1 MGVTRVQVAP
11 AKPRTASALR
21 DAGPGEEFA
30 DDLTVSG
37 VRYTGTD
44 VGLEGGE
51 AIAISASEFSGARI
65 VGTLARTTFDSC
77 RFDSCDLS
85 NLRADETS
93 LLESEIT
100 QSRLTG
106 LSLSDGVLRDVTV
119 DDTRADLASFRGSK
133 FQKVVFTGCNLAGAD
148 FQRVRF
154 RSVRFE
160 GCDLTGAQF
169 SQANIEHNTVFVDCR
184 LIDVRGVRGL
194 KGAQVRG
201 DDLLGLAG
209 SLAREVG
216 IDVSW

>member
-1 MGVTRVQVAP
+1 
-11 AKPRTASALR
+11 
-21 DAGPGEEFA
+21 
-30 DDLTVSG
+30 VS
-37 VRYTGTD
+37 
-44 VGLEGGE
+44 
-51 AIAISASEFSGARI
+51 I
-65 VGTLARTTFDSC
+65 
-77 RFDSCDLS
+77 
-85 NLRADETS
+85 
-93 LLESEIT
+93 
-100 QSRLTG
+100 
-106 LSLSDGVLRDVTV
+106 

-169 SQANIEHNTVFVDCR
+169 SQANIEHNTTFVDCR

-216 IDVSW
+216 IDVDW

>member
-1 MGVTRVQVAP
+1 MGVTSMQVTP
-11 AKPRTASALR
+11 ARPKVASTLR
-21 DAGPGEEFA
+21 DAGPGDVFA
-30 DDLTVSG
+30 DELSVNG
-37 VRYTGTD
+37 VRYSGGAAGAD
-44 VGLEGGE
+44 GGYSIGL
-51 AIAISASEFSGARI
+51 SASEFSRARI
-65 VGTLARTTFDSC
+65 VGALSRTTFDNCVFES
-77 RFDSCDLS
+77 SDLS

-93 LLESEIT
+93 FLESVIV

-106 LSLSDGVLRDVTV
+106 LSLTDGVLRDVTV

-169 SQANIEHNTVFVDCR
+169 SQATIEHNTAFLDCR
-184 LIDVRGVRGL
+184 LVDVRGVRGL

-209 SLAREVG
+209 SVAREIG
-216 IDVSW
+216 IEVDW

>member
-1 MGVTRVQVAP
+1 M
-11 AKPRTASALR
+11 
-21 DAGPGEEFA
+21 
-30 DDLTVSG
+30 
-37 VRYTGTD
+37 
-44 VGLEGGE
+44 
-51 AIAISASEFSGARI
+51 SASEFSGARI
-65 VGTLARTTFDSC
+65 IGTLARATFDNC
-77 RFDSCDLS
+77 MFASCDLS
-85 NLRADETS
+85 NLRTDETS
-93 LLESEIT
+93 FLESEIT

-106 LSLSDGVLRDVTV
+106 LSLSDGVLRDVSV
-119 DDTRADLASFRGSK
+119 EDTRADLASFRGSK
-133 FQKVVFTGCNLAGAD
+133 LQKVVFTGCNLAGAD

-169 SQANIEHNTVFVDCR
+169 SQANIEHNTTFVDCR

-216 IDVSW
+216 IDVNW